1 MDGEDGIE
9 TFSPKNRSHLVFD
22 RGREAREGRAGVA
35 PHVQQKVSFEDA
47 SVEGTVLSSLDQD
60 SGEEEGNEADESL
73 TEGPQVLNV
82 NRHHVD
88 FLLQARV
95 DAVDNILAATRRD
108 GKEELSIGPGAGKVD
123 AAKIQGL
130 VRALRGKEWVKKV
143 DKGRAEALLAARRD
157 AALCDQVDSD
167 LLLCSAATH
176 APSLLWLSQP
186 PPSGR

>member
-47 SVEGTVLSSLDQD
+47 SVEGTVLSREKLLDQD

-88 FLLQARV
+88 FLLQVRRSLPAWCLQS
-95 DAVDNILAATRRD
+95 ILQSIAT
-108 GKEELSIGPGAGKVD
+108 
-123 AAKIQGL
+123 
-130 VRALRGKEWVKKV
+130 
-143 DKGRAEALLAARRD
+143 EAPCTAARLQRSSNHLLKVHS
-157 AALCDQVDSD
+157 ATIFYPPQRLSSVERICRKTLCARP
-167 LLLCSAATH
+167 L
-176 APSLLWLSQP
+176 
-186 PPSGR
+186 